1 MEVISHR
8 SFGEGKPKP
17 PLCCSENWK
26 NPRKAKKEVVFCEVT
41 KLVSVFLVVRRRFH
55 FSTLGQG
62 SSTCSQNILLVWMP
76 NMHSRESVE
85 RRKQLDPRQ
94 KPLIYA
100 RSSVFHVVSFV
111 DNKSA
116 LQQNQEYYPFRLQS
130 LQSTFG

>member
-1 MEVISHR
+1 MVGVNQNPH
-8 SFGEGKPKP
+8 FVATKK
-17 PLCCSENWK
+17 WK

-55 FSTLGQG
+55 FSTLGQRF
-62 SSTCSQNILLVWMP
+62 STCSQNILLVWMP

-85 RRKQLDPRQ
+85 RRKRLDPRQ

-116 LQQNQEYYPFRLQS
+116 LQQNREYYPFRLQS

>member
-1 MEVISHR
+1 MVGVNQNPH
-8 SFGEGKPKP
+8 FVATKK
-17 PLCCSENWK
+17 WK
-26 NPRKAKKEVVFCEVT
+26 NPRKAKKGVVFCKVT
-41 KLVSVFLVVRRRFH
+41 KLVSVFLVVRRHFH
-55 FSTLGQG
+55 FSTLGQRF
-62 SSTCSQNILLVWMP
+62 STCSQNILLVWMP

-116 LQQNQEYYPFRLQS
+116 LQQNREYYPFRLQS
-130 LQSTFG
+130 LQSTFR